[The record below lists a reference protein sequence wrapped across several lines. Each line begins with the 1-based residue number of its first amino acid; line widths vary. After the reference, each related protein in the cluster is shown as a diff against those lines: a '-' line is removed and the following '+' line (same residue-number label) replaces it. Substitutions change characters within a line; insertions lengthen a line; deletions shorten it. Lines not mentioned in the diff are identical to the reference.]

1 MVSSIDSIMYN
12 LTQLNEKNAKVTY
25 SLSSG
30 NALEYGSDDAIRY
43 DYILSVQNSIS
54 SYESISENLT
64 YSSAFN
70 TASDTALSDIKN
82 ATESILAELIQANT
96 DTTAQTEKEIIAE
109 QISAYKTTI
118 YNLANSSTDN
128 QYLFSGANT
137 DTQPF
142 IMDETTGEVT
152 YVSDDSTKKINVE
165 KGIYSNQG
173 VNGQEVFFYENEDGT
188 TSSLFDLL
196 DDIVDAL
203 NLVDSDGNT
212 ISEDEASEILSAA
225 QDKLNDAY
233 DSINISHSLLGT
245 RTNTIENYQSSI
257 EAKLTNLMVLEEEY
271 ASADLTTLAVE
282 AQSLEN
288 TYTAL
293 YSTINRVNSLSLVNY
308 LN

>member
-12 LTQLNEKNAKVTY
+12 LNQLNEKNAKVTY

-30 NALEYGSDDAIRY
+30 NALEYGSDDSIRY
-43 DYILSVQNSIS
+43 DYILSIQNSIS
-54 SYESISENLT
+54 SYESISDNLS
-64 YSSAFN
+64 YSNAFN
-70 TASDTALSDIKN
+70 TASDTALSEIKT
-82 ATESILAELIQANT
+82 ATESILAELIKANT
-96 DTTAQTEKEIIAE
+96 DTTAQSEKEIIAE

-137 DTQPF
+137 DIQPF
-142 IMDETTGEVT
+142 VIDDTTGTVT
-152 YVSDDSTKKINVE
+152 YMSDDSTKTINVE
-165 KGIYSNQG
+165 KALYSKQG
-173 VNGQEVFFYENEDGT
+173 VNGEDVFFYENEDGT

-196 DDIVDAL
+196 DEIVNAL
-203 NLVDSDGNT
+203 NLVDSDGNIIT
-212 ISEDEASEILSAA
+212 EDEASSILSSA
-225 QDKLNDAY
+225 QDNLNNAY
-233 DSINISHSLLGT
+233 DSINIAHALLGT

-257 EAKLTNLMVLEEEY
+257 ETKLTNLMVLEEEY
-271 ASADLTTLAVE
+271 ASADLTSLAVE

-293 YSTINRVNSLSLVNY
+293 YSTINRVNSLSLVNF

>member
-43 DYILSVQNSIS
+43 DYILSIQNNIS

-142 IMDETTGEVT
+142 VMDETTGEVT

-173 VNGQEVFFYENEDGT
+173 VNGQEVFFYENENGT
-188 TSSLFDLL
+188 TSSIFDLL

-203 NLVDSDGNT
+203 NLEDSDGNT

>member
-43 DYILSVQNSIS
+43 DYILSIQNSIS

-142 IMDETTGEVT
+142 VMDETTGEVT

-203 NLVDSDGNT
+203 KLVDSDGNT

>member
-43 DYILSVQNSIS
+43 DYILSIQNSIS

-70 TASDTALSDIKN
+70 TASDTVLSEIKN

-142 IMDETTGEVT
+142 VMDETTGEIT
-152 YVSDDSTKKINVE
+152 YVSDDSTKTINVE
-165 KGIYSNQG
+165 KGLYSNQG

-212 ISEDEASEILSAA
+212 ISEDEASEILSAT

>member
-43 DYILSVQNSIS
+43 DYILSIQNNIS

-142 IMDETTGEVT
+142 VMDETTGEVT

-203 NLVDSDGNT
+203 NLVDSDGYT

>member
-1 MVSSIDSIMYN
+1 MIQQKNKCRKRDLLKSRGKWSRSIFLWEWRWNNI
-12 LTQLNEKNAKVTY
+12 
-25 SLSSG
+25 
-30 NALEYGSDDAIRY
+30 
-43 DYILSVQNSIS
+43 
-54 SYESISENLT
+54 
-64 YSSAFN
+64 
-70 TASDTALSDIKN
+70 
-82 ATESILAELIQANT
+82 
-96 DTTAQTEKEIIAE
+96 
-109 QISAYKTTI
+109 
-118 YNLANSSTDN
+118 
-128 QYLFSGANT
+128 FS
-137 DTQPF
+137 
-142 IMDETTGEVT
+142 
-152 YVSDDSTKKINVE
+152 
-165 KGIYSNQG
+165 
-173 VNGQEVFFYENEDGT
+173 
-188 TSSLFDLL
+188 FDLL

-203 NLVDSDGNT
+203 KLVDSDGNT

-225 QDKLNDAY
+225 QNKLNDAY